1 MYLRII
7 HRGFVVLLIISVP
20 FGEPWGFSWWGKW
33 VTQDKISNCS
43 SQLCLRLP
51 LWDWEDQGLLMPHL
65 IYEMRSIGFLY
76 FHYLLSFLRNQ
87 IVFLRKKAS
96 SQKKGGGLLYT
107 SVVLTYKYIH
117 LYYTENCWKGKTD
130 IGIQT
135 HILLL
140 APQSFLSSLQPK
152 YGNSYKS
159 LKCIHITSCLFI

>member
-51 LWDWEDQGLLMPHL
+51 LWDWEDQGLLVPHL

-76 FHYLLSFLRNQ
+76 FHYHLSFLRNQ
-87 IVFLRKKAS
+87 IVLLRKKAS
-96 SQKKGGGLLYT
+96 SLKKGGGLLYT
-107 SVVLTYKYIH
+107 SVVQQSIQNHTAYIS
-117 LYYTENCWKGKTD
+117 L
-130 IGIQT
+130 
-135 HILLL
+135 HILY
-140 APQSFLSSLQPK
+140 PNSF
-152 YGNSYKS
+152 
-159 LKCIHITSCLFI
+159 CLFFSCWRDKKWDIFIQYFCAKHVIVYLQ